1 MAGCRSCSGHSHKIE
16 SKCVKPAEKLG
27 NCELSSNPRYP
38 RVFVGKQAIYSDENV
53 QMIVTVVS
61 DSSDDARD
69 CFTLKPLKILKDLL
83 AKHSSGDAFDVSQA
97 AGEHSWK
104 LHALI

>member
-1 MAGCRSCSGHSHKIE
+1 MAGCKSCSRHSHKPE
-16 SKCVKPAEKLG
+16 PKRVKLAEKLE

-38 RVFVGKQAIYSDENV
+38 RVFVGKEAIYSDENV

-61 DSSDDARD
+61 DESDEARD
-69 CFTLKPLKILKDLL
+69 CFTLKPFRVLRDAL
-83 AKHSSGDAFDVSQA
+83 AKYASGDPFEVTQP
-97 AGEHSWK
+97 AGGRYWK